1 MTLNRVHLLELRHM
15 NITESSDLALWLR
28 NLATSDTI
36 SRIFFYAALL
46 FLSLSRKLDF
56 DS

>member
-1 MTLNRVHLLELRHM
+1 MTFDRVHLLEFRHM
-15 NITESSDLALWLR
+15 NITESSELALWLR
-28 NLATSDTI
+28 NLATSHTI
-36 SRIFFYAALL
+36 SCIFFYAALL